1 MSALFNKDIVV
12 LDVTSRTVTA
22 VAGCKKAQ
30 SVYDVK
36 ARTVKE
42 YDGYSDGEFFD
53 ADAAASAVCDALKE
67 TLAASG
73 VVPRRL
79 FVGVPGEFVTLVN
92 RPVTVTLDRVRRVV
106 DADIEYLAAKGGV
119 FDDGAYVLT
128 GSSPICYSVDTSDKL
143 YFDVRGMNAGR
154 VSATVSYMLAER
166 SFTELAEGAAKR
178 AGFREVRF
186 VASPWAECMAMFE
199 REQRDASYVVID
211 AGYLSTSVAVG
222 RGEGLEVL
230 KSFSMGGGHVAA
242 DIYEVLG
249 VPFELAERAKELIDL
264 NLSYSDDA
272 VLATDGEHVVY
283 AAEACEIV
291 RARLEYFAEV
301 VAGIIGGADT
311 PTYLPVYLTGEG
323 FASIRG
329 ARTVIAEKLGRTVE
343 ICAPKVPGFT
353 RPDDSSLLS
362 LFVVAESLSKT
373 SLGSYIKTRFQRR

>member
-119 FDDGAYVLT
+119 FEDGAYVLI
-128 GSSPICYSVDTSDKL
+128 GSSPT
-143 YFDVRGMNAGR
+143 N
-154 VSATVSYMLAER
+154 
-166 SFTELAEGAAKR
+166 FT
-178 AGFREVRF
+178 
-186 VASPWAECMAMFE
+186 
-199 REQRDASYVVID
+199 
-211 AGYLSTSVAVG
+211 STSAV
-222 RGEGLEVL
+222 
-230 KSFSMGGGHVAA
+230 
-242 DIYEVLG
+242 
-249 VPFELAERAKELIDL
+249 
-264 NLSYSDDA
+264 
-272 VLATDGEHVVY
+272 
-283 AAEACEIV
+283 
-291 RARLEYFAEV
+291 
-301 VAGIIGGADT
+301 
-311 PTYLPVYLTGEG
+311 
-323 FASIRG
+323 
-329 ARTVIAEKLGRTVE
+329 
-343 ICAPKVPGFT
+343 
-353 RPDDSSLLS
+353 
-362 LFVVAESLSKT
+362 
-373 SLGSYIKTRFQRR
+373 

>member
-1 MSALFNKDIVV
+1 
-12 LDVTSRTVTA
+12 
-22 VAGCKKAQ
+22 
-30 SVYDVK
+30 
-36 ARTVKE
+36 
-42 YDGYSDGEFFD
+42 
-53 ADAAASAVCDALKE
+53 
-67 TLAASG
+67 
-73 VVPRRL
+73 
-79 FVGVPGEFVTLVN
+79 
-92 RPVTVTLDRVRRVV
+92 
-106 DADIEYLAAKGGV
+106 
-119 FDDGAYVLT
+119 
-128 GSSPICYSVDTSDKL
+128 
-143 YFDVRGMNAGR
+143 
-154 VSATVSYMLAER
+154 
-166 SFTELAEGAAKR
+166 
-178 AGFREVRF
+178 
-186 VASPWAECMAMFE
+186 MFE